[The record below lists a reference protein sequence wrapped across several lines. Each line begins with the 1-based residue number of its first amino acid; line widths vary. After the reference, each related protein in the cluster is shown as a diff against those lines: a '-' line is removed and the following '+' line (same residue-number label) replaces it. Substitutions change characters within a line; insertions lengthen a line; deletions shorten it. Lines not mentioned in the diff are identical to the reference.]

1 MRRRPKE
8 GSCMRKLY
16 RTENKVLKEIK
27 EVTDGCWMNMVN
39 PTYQEIAETAEE
51 FGVDE
56 ADLMAALDDEESSRI
71 ELEDGYTLILVDIPS
86 VEVRHDKNRHT
97 TIPLGLIITQTGIIT
112 VCTAETPIL
121 TDFIN
126 KRIKDFSTK
135 KKMRFIYQIFARTIS
150 LYQSTLRAIDKMR
163 TEIEE
168 RVGDD
173 TTDIDLIDLHELE
186 STLVYFA
193 TSLNANSG
201 VLNRLTRYTRLEQY
215 PDDQEL
221 LDDLIVE
228 NRQAIEMTSIY
239 RDILNGTRELI
250 SSLID
255 SKLNNVMKY
264 LTAITLVMAIPT
276 IISGFYGM
284 NVHPDGMPFSQ
295 SPWGFLIVCIITVA
309 ICAAVMVVLKK
320 KRML

>member
-1 MRRRPKE
+1 MVN
-8 GSCMRKLY
+8 LY
-16 RTENKVLKEIK
+16 RTDNKVLREID
-27 EVTDGCWMNMVN
+27 EVTDGCWVNMVN
-39 PTYQEIAETAEE
+39 PSYHEVAAIAEE
-51 FGVDE
+51 FGIDE
-56 ADLMAALDDEESSRI
+56 ADIMAALDEEESSRI
-71 ELEDGYTLILVDIPS
+71 ELEDGYTLIIIDIPS
-86 VEVRHDKNRHT
+86 VEVRHEKNRHT
-97 TIPLGLIITQTGIIT
+97 TIPLGMLITQSVIIT
-112 VCTAETPIL
+112 VCTVETPIL
-121 TDFIN
+121 NDFIN

-168 RVGDD
+168 RVGED

-250 SSLID
+250 SSVID

-284 NVHPDGMPFSQ
+284 NVRSEGMPFAETPQ
-295 SPWGFLIVCIITVA
+295 GFGIICILTII
-309 ICAAVMVVLKK
+309 ICAVAMVVLKK